1 MGNAHNIKE
10 SELHKLWI
18 NQSFSS
24 DLKTLSGSA
33 ITVLDVGSFN
43 EDTAGP
49 DFKHSRIRIGN
60 LVYVGDVEIDG
71 DYNNWKSHGHNIDNR
86 HNKVILHVSL
96 INKHNQQ
103 YVYTKDGRKVPTICL
118 SNFMQRETIETVSKN
133 LLVED
138 KSGNGKL
145 RCSVLA
151 DKVEYRTKKQFLS
164 KLGIERFN
172 KKCNKCYSR
181 LKELAYLRELNIKE
195 PIIRYDLK
203 PEFEDKKFTHDDFK
217 HRELWQ
223 QLFYEMVF
231 EALGYSKNKGI
242 MLSLAQSVNVNFI
255 NKLGHDGEF
264 YERVESVLF
273 NVAGMMPDV
282 HNLPENESSDYT
294 KRLAKDWDNIKR
306 IYDGKTF
313 NETQWHFFRL
323 RPQNFPT
330 IRIAGGVRF
339 LDLLLNK
346 DLISTIIKKFKEIR
360 SFNVLINSVRT
371 LFVIRSKGF
380 WKSHYVFDQLA
391 KDEIKY
397 FVGASRA
404 DEIVVNVVL
413 PFFTLYFDLFGDKE
427 SSKKVLKIYNVY
439 NQRSDNRIVRDVA
452 ASLKVNDLL
461 KKTIYTQGM
470 LELFRGYCSKKN
482 CMECEIG
489 KEVFN

>member
-1 MGNAHNIKE
+1 
-10 SELHKLWI
+10 
-18 NQSFSS
+18 
-24 DLKTLSGSA
+24 
-33 ITVLDVGSFN
+33 
-43 EDTAGP
+43 
-49 DFKHSRIRIGN
+49 
-60 LVYVGDVEIDG
+60 
-71 DYNNWKSHGHNIDNR
+71 
-86 HNKVILHVSL
+86 
-96 INKHNQQ
+96 
-103 YVYTKDGRKVPTICL
+103 
-118 SNFMQRETIETVSKN
+118 
-133 LLVED
+133 
-138 KSGNGKL
+138 
-145 RCSVLA
+145 
-151 DKVEYRTKKQFLS
+151 
-164 KLGIERFN
+164 
-172 KKCNKCYSR
+172 
-181 LKELAYLRELNIKE
+181 ELNIKE

-231 EALGYSKNKGI
+231 EALGYSKNKAI
-242 MLSLAQSVNVNFI
+242 MLSLAQSVNIDFI
-255 NKLGHDGEF
+255 EKLGHDGEF
-264 YERVESVLF
+264 SERVESVLF
-273 NVAGMMPDV
+273 NVAGIMPDV

-294 KRLAKDWDNIKR
+294 KRLAKDWDIIKR

-346 DLISTIIKKFKEIR
+346 DLIGTIIKKFKEIR
-360 SFNVLINSVRT
+360 SFNVLINSVRS
-371 LFVIRSKGF
+371 LFVVRSKGF
-380 WKSHYVFDQLA
+380 WKSHYVFDQPA

-397 FVGASRA
+397 FIGASRA

-439 NQRSDNRIVRDVA
+439 NQRSDNGIVRDVA